1 MGIANTNTMNR
12 LLKYFFRGLLF
23 LVPLAL
29 TIYIVVESI
38 NFLDNIIDVALPGV
52 GLVIILA
59 IITIFGYLASTL
71 LARPLFDALER
82 ALIKI
87 PLVSLI
93 YTSIKDLIGAF
104 VGEKRKFD
112 EPVVVLMDANTGL
125 KKLGFITQEDLNVI
139 DLPGEVAVYL
149 PHSYNFSGNLYILP
163 RERVTKLDAPG
174 SEVMK
179 FIVSGGVSGFG
190 EEEIVQPKTTRIE

>member
-1 MGIANTNTMNR
+1 MNR

-38 NFLDNIIDVALPGV
+38 NFLDNIIDVPLPGV
-52 GLVIILA
+52 GLVIILT

-112 EPVVVLMDANTGL
+112 EPVIVLMDANTGL

-139 DLPGEVAVYL
+139 NLPGEVAVYL

-163 RERVTKLDAPG
+163 RERVTKLEAPG

-179 FIVSGGVSGFG
+179 FIVSGGVSGFDD
-190 EEEIVQPKTTRIE
+190 EEIVNPKTTRIG

>member
-1 MGIANTNTMNR
+1 MNR
-12 LLKYFFRGLLF
+12 FLKYFFRGLLF

-29 TIYIVVESI
+29 TVYIVIVSI
-38 NFLDNIIDVALPGV
+38 QWLDNIIDVALPGV

-59 IITIFGYLASTL
+59 IITMFGYLASTL
-71 LARPLFDALER
+71 LARPLFDAMER
-82 ALIKI
+82 ALVKI

-93 YTSIKDLIGAF
+93 YTSIKDLISAF

-112 EPVVVLMDANTGL
+112 QPVVVVMDAHTGL
-125 KKLGFITQEDLNVI
+125 KKFGFITQDDLNVL
-139 DLPGEVAVYL
+139 DMPGDVAVYL

-163 RERVTKLDAPG
+163 RDRVSRLDVPG

-179 FIVSGGVSGFG
+179 FIVSGGVSGFS
-190 EEEIVQPKTTRIE
+190 EAEIVDPKATRIE

>member
-1 MGIANTNTMNR
+1 MNR

-29 TIYIVVESI
+29 TVYIVVESI

-52 GLVIILA
+52 GLVIILT

-190 EEEIVQPKTTRIE
+190 EEEIVQPKATRIE